1 MHRINLL
8 TLFSKTKLNR
18 YLIHIVLIILFLLTH
33 IYGCHNSLFQKQT
46 VINYWTGWS
55 GHELE
60 IQREI
65 VKRFN
70 DTHPNIHVNIF
81 SVAGS
86 YEKVKISFAAGNPP
100 DICSAIWAEDLA
112 GYAMRGALIPLDDY
126 LLKSGRSAEEYMP
139 GIWDMFQYN
148 GHTWALNVT
157 TNSVFIIYNAD
168 VFKEAG
174 LNPNRPPETIAELDA
189 YTSKIAQFDTNG
201 NVIKFGYRPEGI
213 LWWGYVFGGTFYDP
227 KTKTVTANHPK
238 NVEALRWLAS
248 YGKKYDLR
256 KVDSFRSTFTSSL
269 YASTY
274 GGFYGLF
281 SGKVGMMPTGEWC
294 EQFINRYSKN
304 FHYGYFPAPVPPG
317 GRKNTVTVGGS
328 VFVIPKD
335 SKHHDAAWEFLNWLT
350 QPEQVK
356 EFCVGIENIPPLKVV
371 AQMPEFTNRPIFKF
385 AAELVSG
392 PNAFGPPQMPVWPEY
407 LDELSRAEDYAI
419 HGKGDPK
426 DLLDGVTVKIQKSLN
441 EALKYAKY

>member
-1 MHRINLL
+1 MRFRFIIPIFCITILCLL
-8 TLFSKTKLNR
+8 TGCRNNQVLNKTS
-18 YLIHIVLIILFLLTH
+18 IT
-33 IYGCHNSLFQKQT
+33 
-46 VINYWTGWS
+46 YWTGWS

-60 IQREI
+60 IQRKLI
-65 VKRFN
+65 NRFN
-70 DTHPNIHVNIF
+70 ETHPNIQVNIF

-86 YEKVKISFAAGNPP
+86 YEKVKIAFAAGDPP
-100 DICSAIWAEDLA
+100 DVCSAIWADDLA
-112 GYAMRGALIPLDDY
+112 GYAMRGALIPLDNY
-126 LLKSGRSAEEYMP
+126 LQKSGRKAEEYMP

-157 TNSVFIIYNAD
+157 TNSRFIIYNRDA
-168 VFKEAG
+168 FKQSG
-174 LNPNRPPETIAELDA
+174 LDPNRPPETIAELDA
-189 YTSKIAQFDTNG
+189 YTAKLAQFDPQG
-201 NVIKFGYRPEGI
+201 NVIRFGYRPETI
-213 LWWGYVFGGTFYDP
+213 SWWGYVFGGRFYDP
-227 KTKTVTANHPK
+227 KTKTVTANDPK
-238 NVEALRWLAS
+238 NVAALRWLAS

-256 KVDSFRSTFTSSL
+256 KVDSFRSTFNNIT
-269 YASTY
+269 YANTY

-281 SGKVGMMPTGEWC
+281 AGKIGMMPAGEWC

-335 SKHHDAAWEFLNWLT
+335 SKHPDQAWELLNWLT

-356 EFCVGIENIPPLKVV
+356 EFCVGIDNIPPLKVV

-385 AAELVSG
+385 ATELVGG
-392 PNAFGPPQMPVWPEY
+392 PNAFGPPQMPIWTEY
-407 LDELSRAEDYAI
+407 LTELGRAEDYAI

-426 DLLDGVTVKIQKSLN
+426 LLLDEVTIKIQKSLD
-441 EALKYAKY
+441 EALQYAKY